1 MDNHNLNPQTDPKQV
16 SQSHPPMFNSVTVE
30 KLRNNKVIEY
40 NSGASLKKLRN
51 VLNSLQ
57 SICVDT
63 FIYDVNKE
71 ILVDVINERHSMVI
85 RMIQENI
92 EAIRIM
98 CCLDRGHRRKLITRA
113 EQNRRSKSLL
123 KYVSIQPRKAS
134 KVANG
139 ENILAD
145 KNVGEIDTYYPI
157 IPDKSNISDKS
168 NIPDERNISD
178 RFDKGMNEL
187 NQIIGTTNSHKLNNY
202 YPEPDNVISGNEKES
217 VTLNRNV
224 FPGELNIK
232 DIMLEGRNPF
242 SQVIVSTTNKYM
254 GTERIVPYFNMMP
267 ASQQS
272 SLYLNLNQSS

>member
-113 EQNRRSKSLL
+113 EQNRRNKSLL
-123 KYVSIQPRKAS
+123 KYVSIQPRKVS

-139 ENILAD
+139 ENNSTNEI
-145 KNVGEIDTYYPI
+145 VGEIDTYYPI
-157 IPDKSNISDKS
+157 IPDKSNISDKL

-202 YPEPDNVISGNEKES
+202 YPEPDNVISGNEK
-217 VTLNRNV
+217 
-224 FPGELNIK
+224 
-232 DIMLEGRNPF
+232 
-242 SQVIVSTTNKYM
+242 
-254 GTERIVPYFNMMP
+254 RICDPK
-267 ASQQS
+267 
-272 SLYLNLNQSS
+272 

>member
-1 MDNHNLNPQTDPKQV
+1 MDNHNLNSQTDPKPV

-51 VLNSLQ
+51 VLSSLQ

-113 EQNRRSKSLL
+113 EQNRRNKSLL

-139 ENILAD
+139 ENILTD

-157 IPDKSNISDKS
+157 IPDKNNISDKS

-187 NQIIGTTNSHKLNNY
+187 NQIIGATNSHKLNNY
-202 YPEPDNVISGNEKES
+202 YPESDNVILGNEKGS